1 MPYICLIREDIP
13 EGVLQMIELKPNTSQ
28 RSRTLDP
35 PGQTKYARRPDT
47 DTVTTSGAGPIVTS
61 RQFKGLAA
69 YLLDRVEDA
78 DNANIALTA
87 ARANAITTSL
97 ISTLDSASPVTA
109 AVVDAAIQAATG
121 GGASTLSGG
130 NSTGSL
136 ADILEILAGAVY
148 VLPAKTSVEDAANS
162 FDPTVSGSF
171 SQVRHTYK
179 SGSFNISLGEGRLSK
194 YASPDFEYRG
204 VTGKALLIL
213 DDSGAVLS

>member
-1 MPYICLIREDIP
+1 MPFICLVRKDIP
-13 EGVLQMIELKPNTSQ
+13 DGTLRVLDLSPNTSQ
-28 RSRTLDP
+28 RNSTLDP
-35 PGQTKYARRPDT
+35 PGQTKYVNRVT
-47 DTVTTSGAGPIVTS
+47 NDTVTTSGAGPIVTS

-87 ARANAITTSL
+87 VRANAIAASL
-97 ISTLDSASPVTA
+97 ISTMDSLAVINL

-136 ADILEILAGAVY
+136 ADVLEILAGAVY
-148 VLPAKTSVEDAANS
+148 VLPPTLVEDAANS

-179 SGSFNISLGEGRLSK
+179 SGALVISLAEGELAEYTSPSFK
-194 YASPDFEYRG
+194 YGDTVG
-204 VTGKALLIL
+204 VAVVVY
-213 DDSGAVLS
+213 DDDGTVLS